1 MSDQTAR
8 RVAIQHKVCRLVDE
22 YRGCDDESE
31 WPATRRL
38 GRLTYA
44 LGEVAFRVDPEW
56 GHGALE
62 RALIRLQ
69 AEAQLWS
76 ESLMSEAAK

>member
-8 RVAIQHKVCRLVDE
+8 RVAIQHEVSALIESSGEPLVVADEERVARLLAFLSDAVMPGDWSPT
-22 YRGCDDESE
+22 Y
-31 WPATRRL
+31 
-38 GRLTYA
+38 GRQ
-44 LGEVAFRVDPEW
+44 
-56 GHGALE
+56 
-62 RALIRLQ
+62 RALLYLQ